1 MPIVAKR
8 SPTSATAE
16 FLFVFI
22 VCCCTLVLIGEWMC
36 AFVLLGLVFPYQGKR
51 MAWGTSRKWSILR
64 RAECKTTTESIN
76 QCRSHSLTCSRR
88 GPCGY
93 KWHRF
98 LRMPHALAVTHQ
110 IVLKHWR
117 KLHNTMS
124 TRPTTESTLS
134 PSSAPSFIPSLLIGR
149 IAVLRTKMRSIVVDR
164 VAWSVGL
171 SVTVV
176 SPAKNG
182 WTDRDA
188 VWVQDSRNHIL
199 DGSPDLPMGRG
210 NLERRKDGP
219 L

>member
-36 AFVLLGLVFPYQGKR
+36 AFVLLRLVFPYQAKR

-64 RAECKTTTESIN
+64 RAERKTTSQPIN
-76 QCRSHSLTCSRR
+76 V
-88 GPCGY
+88 GPIHWPVPEEDHAGINGTGFYAC
-93 KWHRF
+93 
-98 LRMPHALAVTHQ
+98 RMPVAVTQQ

-117 KLHNTMS
+117 KLHNTMP
-124 TRPTTESTLS
+124 TLPTTESTLS
-134 PSSAPSFIPSLLIGR
+134 PSSDPSSIPSLLIGR
-149 IAVLRTKMRSIVVDR
+149 IAVLRTKMRPIVVDR